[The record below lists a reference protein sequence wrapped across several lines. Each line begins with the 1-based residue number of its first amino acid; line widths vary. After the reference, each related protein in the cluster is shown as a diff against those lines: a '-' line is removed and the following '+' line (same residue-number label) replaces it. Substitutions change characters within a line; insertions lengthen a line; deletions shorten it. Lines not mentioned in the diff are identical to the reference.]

1 MKYSASYSYSSANQ
15 IPFWLLFSFGFFP
28 RIKDYRNHVVPSLI
42 FSLLPD
48 GIPCQFSG
56 DTQRIDK
63 NLLWRVQ
70 DRCLQ
75 VTEEVYGFPARDMSG
90 VKNQKP
96 RLYVKFSAP
105 VVKEDCKVSKEENE
119 EDKQNDY
126 VFLVLQG
133 AHLYR
138 F

>member
-1 MKYSASYSYSSANQ
+1 M
-15 IPFWLLFSFGFFP
+15 
-28 RIKDYRNHVVPSLI
+28 
-42 FSLLPD
+42 FSLVKSSVSFPTAFLVRSPE
-48 GIPCQFSG
+48 IPNVS
-56 DTQRIDK
+56 TRIF
-63 NLLWRVQ
+63 WRVQ

-75 VTEEVYGFPARDMSG
+75 VTEEVYGFPARDMSC
-90 VKNQKP
+90 VKNQKT

-105 VVKEDCKVSKEENE
+105 VVKEDCKVSREENE